1 MFKFQIV
8 KRLLLAA
15 ALSFSVHAVMAQ
27 PAAAPA
33 SVRQEAPVSGFNPD
47 AVEVHQDDLLANQR
61 LITGRIT
68 LPDTRA
74 RTLIQPD
81 GRMWRDYQR
90 SVVPWIAAVLVLG
103 TLAALAL
110 FYAIKGRI
118 MIDGGRGIATI
129 LRFSSF
135 ERFMHWLTAAS
146 WCVLALSGLNMVAGR
161 FVLLPLLGNDNFSA
175 LSRLLK
181 PAHNFVAFPF
191 MLGVLLMF
199 LVWLRANIPNQVD
212 VNWFKSGGGFLDG
225 SHPPAGKF
233 NGGQKMVFWV
243 VVLAGAAMS
252 ATGLSL
258 MFPFAV
264 TNIFGMQIIQVIH
277 GGIALL
283 MIAMMLSHIY
293 IGSVGMEGAF
303 DAMNSGDVD
312 LTWAKDHHSLWVA
325 EELAKAEKPQPS
337 AAE

>member
-1 MFKFQIV
+1 MFKAPIV

-15 ALSFSVHAVMAQ
+15 ALSLSVHAAMAQ
-27 PAAAPA
+27 ATPPAA
-33 SVRQEAPVSGFNPD
+33 VRQDAPVTGFNPD
-47 AVEVHQDDLLANQR
+47 SVEVHQDELLANQR
-61 LITGRIT
+61 MITGRIT
-68 LPDTRA
+68 LPDARA

-103 TLAALAL
+103 TMAVLAL

-118 MIDGGRGIATI
+118 MIEGGRGLATI

-135 ERFMHWLTAAS
+135 ERFMHWLAAVS
-146 WCVLALSGLNMVAGR
+146 WCVLAVSGLNMVAGR

-199 LVWLRANIPNQVD
+199 LVWLRANIPSRVD
-212 VNWFKSGGGFLDG
+212 LNWFKAGGGFLDG

-252 ATGLSL
+252 ATGLAL
-258 MFPFAV
+258 MFPFSV

-277 GGIALL
+277 GAIALL

-293 IGSVGMEGAF
+293 IGSVGMEGAL
-303 DAMNSGDVD
+303 DAMGSGEVD
-312 LTWAKDHHSLWVA
+312 LTWAKHHHSLWVE